1 MENNKLIYD
10 ARDHST
16 LNDKQIELS
25 DFIREYSLKNLRSKA
40 HIYDVDEANTY
51 EMISEAANDG
61 IYNIDFFKEAF
72 SDTSGLSLSI
82 IAEEFAYGD
91 AGLALSIL
99 YPALPLTLLYLFANK
114 EQEDRILPELLGKK
128 DAPKITSFAASE
140 PNAGSDLGSMSTFA
154 QKVEGGYLLNG
165 SKRWSGNTGKADAY
179 FVLANTDKEIGKNS
193 QTFFYIEK
201 GAKGLSF
208 ENIYKKIGLRS
219 ITNGDIILENVF
231 VPDNN
236 IIGGTEYH
244 LEKLETLR
252 AKKGKFPHQALSTF
266 HATRPFVSSMAVGL
280 ARAAHEDAVLYASQ
294 RSTFGKYISEHQ
306 QISAIIASQRTQI
319 DAARLLV
326 RKASSTVTQ
335 ISKGISIDGS
345 VAKLFAS
352 NMVREVTASSLQI
365 AGGLGYTT
373 QLPFERYYRNAPI
386 YGIFEGTDQ
395 VQSLIIA
402 STIFNKKIR

>member
-16 LNDKQIELS
+16 LNDKQIKLS
-25 DFIREYSLKNLRSKA
+25 DFIREYSLGKLRSKA

-51 EMISEAANDG
+51 EMISEAANDA

-72 SDTSGLSLSI
+72 SDTTGLSLSI

-154 QKVEGGYLLNG
+154 EKVDGGYLLNG
-165 SKRWSGNTGKADAY
+165 RKRWAGNTGKADSY

-201 GAKGLSF
+201 GTEGLSF
-208 ENIYKKIGLRS
+208 ENLYKKIGLRS

-252 AKKGKFPHQALSTF
+252 SKKGKFPHQALSTF

-326 RKASSTVTQ
+326 RKASSSVTQ

-345 VAKLFAS
+345 EAKLFAS